1 MKKLGGLLMERE
13 VFSLIQDYDSIIIA
27 RHKNPDLDA
36 YGSQFGLYYALKA
49 KYPNK
54 QIYAIG
60 DSNNLNY
67 FQDLDQVDDE
77 VKKKSLV
84 FVLDTVSSQMLNEQD
99 YVHHSKA
106 VLIDHHQNLPDIPY
120 DYYIRDVESSSTA
133 EMITNFLVSLG
144 IEITKDS
151 ARALYMGIISD
162 TGRFLYNSTTS
173 KTLYTA
179 AILLEKGIDIQ
190 NIHNLIYLE
199 SLESKKLKSIF
210 FNNIKF
216 TKKNVAYSKNTQEFL
231 DKYDL
236 DPYFVSRGL
245 ISQMSGIREIPIWAN
260 FTYDKSIDKVICEFR
275 SREYPV
281 LDIAKKYGGGGHMYA
296 CGCTIDSW
304 EDSDKVI
311 KDLNKLIKR

>member
-1 MKKLGGLLMERE
+1 MERE
-13 VFSLIQDYDSIIIA
+13 IYSLIQDYNSIIIA

-49 KYPNK
+49 KYPKKN
-54 QIYAIG
+54 IYAIG
-60 DSNNLNY
+60 DTNNQNY

-77 VKKKSLV
+77 IKKESLV
-84 FVLDTVSSQMLNEQD
+84 FVLDTVASQMLNEQD
-99 YVHHSKA
+99 YKYHKKII
-106 VLIDHHQNLPDIPY
+106 LIDHHQNSPDIPY
-120 DYYIRDVESSSTA
+120 DYYIRDTESSSTA
-133 EMITNFLVSLG
+133 EIIANFLMSLG
-144 IEITKDS
+144 ININEDS
-151 ARALYMGIISD
+151 ARALYMGIIGD
-162 TGRFLYNSTTS
+162 TGRFLYNSTTP
-173 KTLYTA
+173 KTLITA
-179 AILLEKGIDIQ
+179 AKLLEKEINIQ
-190 NIHNLIYLE
+190 DIHNLIYLE
-199 SLESKKLKSIF
+199 SLESKKIKNIF

-216 TKKNVAYSKNTQEFL
+216 TKKNVAFSKNTQEFL